1 MDFNNLLFQWFKA
14 NRANYYTIPITFN
27 SVFIVIAQLHSST
40 IDNVTSSNGSHAY
53 ICSAASVIYSYNNTS
68 VWLRKNMEQG
78 QDHLLIIGI

>member
-40 IDNVTSSNGSHAY
+40 IDNGSTTGGHGY